1 MHQNETQ
8 SNYSIESCIH
18 NSLIIYTEINPWS
31 PYGPLSTPVYLI
43 ILWLSLI
50 IRSFNGKETQGRVIK
65 SRPIRRAPCLCL
77 CPQSKDCPFIVRLC
91 FLSSTVGNWLRHI
104 SLISA
109 VLGFWELPALWR
121 PQLSLSL
128 YWWSFCFFLLKYDKF
143 IPETNF
149 KQCWPPRDRVNYFL
163 SRWYAK
169 MDNCLSKLILRGL
182 NYLPQILCVW
192 ILIRAKARIFAL
204 HSDAS
209 DKDEFLK

>member
-1 MHQNETQ
+1 M
-8 SNYSIESCIH
+8 
-18 NSLIIYTEINPWS
+18 IIYTEINPWS

-109 VLGFWELPALWR
+109 VLGFWELPALWW
-121 PQLSLSL
+121 PQLFLL
-128 YWWSFCFFLLKYDKF
+128 LFILKIILFFLAKIWQIYSRNKF
-143 IPETNF
+143 QTVLA
-149 KQCWPPRDRVNYFL
+149 PRDRVNYFL

-169 MDNCLSKLILRGL
+169 MDNCLSRLILRGL